1 MNLKEKVLLFIE
13 KYKTVLI
20 TLIFIL
26 FFLSISKQF
35 FYFKEIKNNKKETIG
50 VVSKQNILAE
60 EIIHYII
67 ITELMVK
74 NTKG

>member
-50 VVSKQNILAE
+50 VVSK
-60 EIIHYII
+60 
-67 ITELMVK
+67 
-74 NTKG
+74 